1 MKSLAIKSLLALL
14 IAFVTAFISS
24 LQLCQNIELSLA
36 DLWFN
41 LRGKIAPP
49 KQVAVLAIDER
60 SYDQL
65 KVPLDQAWPRMLHAE
80 LLERLADYGVK
91 RVVFDILFIDP
102 SANSEADRRFAQAIA
117 KVPTVLGVEASTQQ
131 VSGAGGSYVIE
142 DVLSPFE
149 PFRKAATG
157 TGLVGLPSD
166 SGMIRR
172 FLTARSEQTA
182 EIPSLAEAGAG
193 VSPADGTA
201 KPGERDLINYYGA
214 PRTLPIFSYYQVLD
228 QEKSLPKQM
237 LEGKTVYIGLLLRTD
252 IGPAQKDIFASPFG
266 GNIFGVEVHATA
278 AANLLDKS
286 WIRRAS
292 ALSECLW
299 SALFVAIITVVLL
312 SVSPIIGALIVIAV
326 ALVWAGGSLFLFH
339 AGYFLPG
346 VVPVTMIAPLVL
358 LAATLYYY
366 FVVRRSEQAIRSNFE
381 LYLSPE
387 TVKSLK
393 DSGSASLGGEK
404 LWATALFTDIEGFTG
419 ITEEMPAERVA
430 QMLNDY
436 FTEVMDVVFRNQGT
450 LIKFI
455 GDAVFVIWGAPLKI
469 ANHAE
474 RAVQT
479 ALAIDAEV
487 RRFNESRRFPALL
500 TRIGVNTGPMLVGNL
515 GSKKRFDYTAIG
527 DSVNLASRIEGINKY
542 LGTSVLFS
550 EATRR
555 DAGDAVQSIHVG
567 AVQVVGKKETIKLYT
582 AYADPISGGQRE
594 VWAGALDSFA
604 HRRWQEARTKFEE
617 IRRGVSQLAPVAERY
632 IGFISDFEQSA
643 PGEGWSGELVFKEK

>member
-1 MKSLAIKSLLALL
+1 MKSRIIKSLLAVLL
-14 IAFVTAFISS
+14 AFVTAFLSTFQLFQS
-24 LQLCQNIELSLA
+24 LESSLA
-36 DLWFN
+36 DLWFAI
-41 LRGKIAPP
+41 RGKLAPP
-49 KQVAVLAIDER
+49 KQLAIVAIDER

-65 KVPLDQAWPRMLHAE
+65 KVPLDQAWPRMLHAQ
-80 LLERLADYGVK
+80 LLERLAEYGVK

-102 SANSEADRRFAQAIA
+102 SANADADKRFAQAIA
-117 KVPTVLGVEASTQQ
+117 KVPTMLGVEASTQQ

-142 DVLSPFE
+142 DVLSPYE
-149 PFRKAATG
+149 PFRKAAAG

-166 SGMIRR
+166 HGMIRR
-172 FLTARSEQTA
+172 FLTERSEQTA

-193 VSPADGTA
+193 LSPLDDTVR
-201 KPGERDLINYYGA
+201 PGLRDLINYYGG

-228 QEKSLPKQM
+228 DQKRLPQAM
-237 LEGKTVYIGLLLRTD
+237 LEGKTVYVGLLLRTD

-278 AANLLDKS
+278 AANLIERS
-286 WIRRAS
+286 WIRRSS
-292 ALSECLW
+292 ALNEM
-299 SALFVAIITVVLL
+299 AGAAVFVAAISLL
-312 SVSPIIGALIVIAV
+312 LFSVSPIIGATTVFAV
-326 ALVWAGGSLFLFH
+326 AMVWAASSFALFLSGF
-339 AGYFLPG
+339 FLPG
-346 VVPVTMIAPLVL
+346 VVPVLILAPLIL
-358 LAATLYYY
+358 LSASLYYY

-393 DSGSASLGGEK
+393 ESGSASLGGEK
-404 LWATALFTDIEGFTG
+404 LWATALFTDIEGFTAL
-419 ITEEMPAERVA
+419 TEEMPAERVA

-487 RRFNESRRFPALL
+487 KKFNASQRFPALP

-527 DSVNLASRIEGINKY
+527 DSVNLASRVEGINKY
-542 LGTSVLFS
+542 LGTTILFS

-555 DAGDAVQSIHVG
+555 DAGDAVQAVCVG
-567 AVQVVGKKETIKLYT
+567 AVRVVGKTETVKLYT
-582 AYADPISGGQRE
+582 AFQDMPSASQRDA
-594 VWAGALDSFA
+594 WTTALDNFCKRHWDQA
-604 HRRWQEARTKFEE
+604 QKDFEE
-617 IRRGVSQLAPVAERY
+617 IARTHSALTPVAKSY
-632 IGFISDFEQSA
+632 IGFISDFRQDPPA
-643 PGEGWSGELVFKEK
+643 EGWGGELIFKEK